1 MAEPE
6 RRAPGRPPPHGRVA
20 PPGRAAKGG
29 AAPAWRFV
37 AAPPLP
43 LERADR
49 ALAAAAASS
58 LGESPPLEA
67 PSRSTLQRWIEQGR
81 VKLDGHACRSASQRI
96 PAGALVEV
104 DPAPPRPSEAVADAG
119 VEVVV
124 VYEDEDLLVV
134 DKPPGLVVH
143 PARGHEAGT
152 LVNGLLA
159 LGCFSPDA
167 SDARDAMGMLRPG
180 IVHRL
185 DKGTSGLL
193 VVAKNERTREALKAA
208 FARHD
213 IEREYLAIVVGT
225 ARSESFDTPHGR
237 HPSDRLRF
245 TSLGRLRS
253 ARRAV
258 THVELLEALGPASLV
273 VCRLE
278 TGRTHQIRVH
288 LSERMKTP
296 ILGDPVYGAAPAD
309 DALRALG
316 AGLGHQALH
325 ARVLGFVHPRSGR
338 TLRFESPPPAD
349 FQAALEAL
357 RARARDGSSDA
368 GPERKAATRRVA
380 RKR

>member
-1 MAEPE
+1 MAELE
-6 RRAPGRPPPHGRVA
+6 RRAPSEA
-20 PPGRAAKGG
+20 PQAGSARRR
-29 AAPAWRFV
+29 WRFI

-58 LGESPPLEA
+58 LGEAPLAEA
-67 PSRSTLQRWIEQGR
+67 PSRSTLQRWIEEGR
-81 VKLDGHACRSASQRI
+81 VRLDGQPCRSASQRI
-96 PAGALVEV
+96 AAGALVEV
-104 DPAPPRPSEAVADAG
+104 DPAPPRPSEAHADAD
-119 VEVVV
+119 VEVVI

-159 LGCFSPDA
+159 LGCFSTDVA
-167 SDARDAMGMLRPG
+167 DARDAMGMLRPG

-213 IEREYLAIVVGT
+213 MEREYLAIVVGA
-225 ARSESFDTPHGR
+225 ARSASFDTPHAR
-237 HPSDRLRF
+237 HPTDRKRF
-245 TSLGRLRS
+245 TSLGRLTS

-258 THVELLEALGPASLV
+258 THVELLESLGPASLV

-296 ILGDPVYGAAPAD
+296 ILGDPIYGAAPAD
-309 DALRALG
+309 AALRALG
-316 AGLGHQALH
+316 LSLGHQALH

-338 TLRFESPPPAD
+338 ELRFESAPPDD

-357 RARARDGSSDA
+357 RARAREGSGEA
-368 GPERKAATRRVA
+368 GPERKAATRRTA